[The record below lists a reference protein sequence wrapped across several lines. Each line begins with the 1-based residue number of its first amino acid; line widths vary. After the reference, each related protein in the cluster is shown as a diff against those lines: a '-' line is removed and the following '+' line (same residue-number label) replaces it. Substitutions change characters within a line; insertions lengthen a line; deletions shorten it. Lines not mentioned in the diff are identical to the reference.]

1 MTTLKRTLG
10 QIRQLIALL
19 PDISEKEARIDMK
32 EPIDFITSSGCGK
45 TGVSWHL
52 KCAPMINKM
61 FESITFSKPT
71 AMNPKLLKHLKS
83 R

>member
-1 MTTLKRTLG
+1 MS
-10 QIRQLIALL
+10 
-19 PDISEKEARIDMK
+19 DITEKEARMDMK
-32 EPIDFITSSGCGK
+32 EPIDFITSGGCGK
-45 TGVSWHL
+45 TGISWHF

-83 R
+83 RYFIVKIMLDCLIDFQ